1 MVFCHTL
8 TWIGHGCTYVIPSW
22 NPPSTSLPTPS
33 LWVVSEHRLW
43 VPCFM
48 HLTWTGHLFLIWWY
62 TCFNSIL
69 SNHPTLAFSH
79 RVQKSSGNT
88 PTQSNLHT
96 HTRTC
101 IYISSTQGFQ
111 NYMESKILKKFSN
124 SRNLIIFTLIRNT
137 Y

>member
-1 MVFCHTL
+1 MENYQMYLKISIDFIYLLLSQH
-8 TWIGHGCTYVIPSW
+8 
-22 NPPSTSLPTPS
+22 
-33 LWVVSEHRLW
+33 
-43 VPCFM
+43 
-48 HLTWTGHLFLIWWY
+48 FLNLGLQIQRAIFDSGMN
-62 TCFNSIL
+62 CVLMIK
-69 SNHPTLAFSH
+69 
-79 RVQKSSGNT
+79 VQKSSGNT

-101 IYISSTQGFQ
+101 IYISSSQGFQ